1 MWFFLPTCFQF
12 KLSCSIISIE
22 PFSSDNCQTPVQASN
37 ENAWT
42 FKMSITGP
50 GRDVAIQGK
59 LNPGKRSAEDGDPS
73 SRPFTMI
80 RQCDTMFEGLEDYKN
95 DMGGNDTQK
104 DESQDTQSFDT
115 LIIFNLKMPPCAF
128 FSRLETRIRL
138 DLLAA

>member
-1 MWFFLPTCFQF
+1 
-12 KLSCSIISIE
+12 
-22 PFSSDNCQTPVQASN
+22 
-37 ENAWT
+37 
-42 FKMSITGP
+42 MSITGP

-80 RQCDTMFEGLEDYKN
+80 RQCDNMFEGLEDYKN

-115 LIIFNLKMPPCAF
+115 F
-128 FSRLETRIRL
+128 L
-138 DLLAA
+138 DAPDSGL

>member
-1 MWFFLPTCFQF
+1 
-12 KLSCSIISIE
+12 
-22 PFSSDNCQTPVQASN
+22 
-37 ENAWT
+37 
-42 FKMSITGP
+42 MSITGP

-115 LIIFNLKMPPCAF
+115 FLDGPDSGVWPFCGAAVHFETMPPH
-128 FSRLETRIRL
+128 FSDDT
-138 DLLAA
+138 